1 MKHPIRRP
9 LHTPHRYVLIYL
21 DIVDQVIY
29 TTPSVSIL
37 FTLTLNMTE
46 SLTSRRIIQLRP
58 NIPQHHNAH
67 LTAVKVV
74 GEGVHD
80 VDLGGEVLV
89 FVEGVF
95 AEGHYHWLDGAV
107 CGWDGV

>member
-21 DIVDQVIY
+21 DIVDQVI
-29 TTPSVSIL
+29 
-37 FTLTLNMTE
+37 
-46 SLTSRRIIQLRP
+46 SRRIIQLRP